1 MRKKADNER
10 HVEAVCMGL
19 RKGERHDVKV
29 LGSLTIEGNTEKRQ
43 TCLCSTINF
52 SLCGA
57 LVETGSEIPDGA
69 LLKYRFYIPGMTD
82 PVMIV
87 GEVVRTA
94 HKAQA
99 HAGHGHLSR
108 LNRYGI
114 VFLDMTV
121 EDRLAVR
128 GYLARERRH

>member
-10 HVEAVCMGL
+10 HAETICMGL

-43 TCLCSTINF
+43 TCLCSTVNF

-87 GEVVRTA
+87 GEVVRSA
-94 HKAQA
+94 HKAAQTS
-99 HAGHGHLSR
+99 HGHATR

-128 GYLARERRH
+128 GYLVRERRH

>member
-10 HVEAVCMGL
+10 HAEAVCMGL

-43 TCLCSTINF
+43 TCLCSTVNF

-57 LVETGSEIPDGA
+57 LVETGSDIPDGA

-99 HAGHGHLSR
+99 QAGHSSR